1 MNEKG
6 VTEIDLMLDDE
17 GRDMDDEDYNEDWVE
32 DNRVWALCS
41 SKLRLSKYGDEEG
54 YASSIKLNKK
64 GDDILITAEGE
75 DNDKNATTIRA
86 ILTLTD
92 KVSMNDVRDLLSDYG
107 ITMKIE

>member
-17 GRDMDDEDYNEDWVE
+17 GREMDDEDYNEDWVE

-41 SKLRLSKYGDEEG
+41 SKHGDEEG
-54 YASSIKLNKK
+54 YVSSIKLNKR

-75 DNDKNATTIRA
+75 DDTYFEDGVYKTPQLYID
-86 ILTLTD
+86 ILG
-92 KVSMNDVRDLLSDYG
+92 R
-107 ITMKIE
+107 IEE